1 MEAKPLVIKA
11 KTPTR
16 GTTLRSNTGVT
27 GAPQLPEDDAPEAVK
42 YSAKVHHRIVFTEVG
57 VTIAE
62 IDSLAEA
69 MFAMADVTKETLHRC
84 GWVHRDISV
93 GNILVV
99 NGRGKLTDVEYAKKE
114 SNMEAHDGVR
124 TGTLFFMSLEVESQ
138 SYSYNEQTALAQDDG
153 DKKTIDRR
161 IKEERSEARRAMLLA
176 RRHVASAAMSPTVP
190 PSATTAQGIPV
201 SKVSIPFK
209 HNPLH
214 DLESVIWVVIWLF
227 ACSEFV
233 KTDPAMS
240 DEEWTRITIY
250 YALLARRLFRE
261 KLFRYNAMT
270 TDTTLLDA
278 FATTLPQLLKPAQE
292 LDAVRAALIKRFV
305 TVQKQRRE
313 TGKQVPFEDMVNT
326 DIHDIMFDSLEGV
339 ALNLTDDL
347 RIKVSTWAQQRKD
360 MRESEEGEEEEEE
373 EEEDEAQTTGTRRTS
388 NAMRDGAVQPR
399 KRTKT
404 HRGQSATSA
413 MPYSLPSGPSGGTR
427 SRGRMNQI

>member
-1 MEAKPLVIKA
+1 
-11 KTPTR
+11 
-16 GTTLRSNTGVT
+16 
-27 GAPQLPEDDAPEAVK
+27 
-42 YSAKVHHRIVFTEVG
+42 
-57 VTIAE
+57 
-62 IDSLAEA
+62 
-69 MFAMADVTKETLHRC
+69 
-84 GWVHRDISV
+84 
-93 GNILVV
+93 
-99 NGRGKLTDVEYAKKE
+99 
-114 SNMEAHDGVR
+114 
-124 TGTLFFMSLEVESQ
+124 MSLEVESQ

-240 DEEWTRITIY
+240 DEEWTRITKY
-250 YALLARRLFRE
+250 HALLARRLFRE

-360 MRESEEGEEEEEE
+360 MRESEEGEEEEE
-373 EEEDEAQTTGTRRTS
+373 DEAQTTGTRRTS
-388 NAMRDGAVQPR
+388 NAMRDGAVQSR